1 MSEQGDNLGLKGAD
15 KYYQGYGFRAR
26 KLKGEGREKLV
37 SCPLNLKRGLRL
49 LKLEGKI
56 N

>member
-1 MSEQGDNLGLKGAD
+1 MPAHEDVSGLKGAD
-15 KYYQGYGFRAR
+15 EYYQDYCFRAR

>member
-1 MSEQGDNLGLKGAD
+1 MSEQDDNLELKGAD
-15 KYYQGYGFRAR
+15 KYYQDYGFRAR